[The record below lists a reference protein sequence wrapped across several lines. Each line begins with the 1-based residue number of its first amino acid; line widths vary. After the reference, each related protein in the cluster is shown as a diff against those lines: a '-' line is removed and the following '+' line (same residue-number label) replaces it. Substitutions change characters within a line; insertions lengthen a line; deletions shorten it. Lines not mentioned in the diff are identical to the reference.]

1 MMLFSSSLP
10 MSDSNDLGATSP
22 ETEPQTEATAAV
34 IAATRHWL
42 TRAVI
47 GLNLCPF
54 AKAVHVKRQ
63 IRYVVSDA
71 HDMEGALLDLER
83 ELQWLA
89 EADPEAVDTTL
100 LILPDAL
107 LDFHEYND
115 ALFFAERML
124 KQLRFEGEL
133 QVASFHPDYQF
144 EGTDPDDA
152 ENYTNRSPY
161 PILHLLREASID
173 RAVEA
178 FPDAEEI
185 FGRNESLLR
194 KMGVAGYHAWMAEP
208 AEDEDGA
215 NDNAM
220 GEADAGKPT
229 GGE

>member
-1 MMLFSSSLP
+1 M
-10 MSDSNDLGATSP
+10 
-22 ETEPQTEATAAV
+22 TEKNIPDAASAENPLQTQDNEAV

-54 AKAVHVKRQ
+54 AKAVHVKDQ
-63 IRYVVSDA
+63 IRYVVSA
-71 HDMEGALLDLER
+71 ARDMEGALLDLER
-83 ELQWLA
+83 ELQWLSQ
-89 EADPEAVDTTL
+89 ADPQAVDTTL
-100 LILPDAL
+100 LIVPEAL

-124 KQLRFEGEL
+124 KQLQLEGEL
-133 QVASFHPDYQF
+133 QIASFHPDYQF

-152 ENYTNRSPY
+152 ENFTNRSPY

-178 FPDAEEI
+178 FPEAETIYE
-185 FGRNESLLR
+185 RNEALMR
-194 KMGVAGYHAWMAEP
+194 KMGVAGYHEWMAQP

-215 NDNAM
+215 NDNVIDDDEV
-220 GEADAGKPT
+220 GKAGK
-229 GGE
+229 

>member
-1 MMLFSSSLP
+1 MTEKNIPDAASSTNPL
-10 MSDSNDLGATSP
+10 
-22 ETEPQTEATAAV
+22 QTQDNEAV

-54 AKAVHVKRQ
+54 AKAVHVKDQ
-63 IRYVVSDA
+63 IRYVVSA
-71 HDMEGALLDLER
+71 ARDMEGVLLELEK

-89 EADPEAVDTTL
+89 QADPQAVDTTL
-100 LILPDAL
+100 LIVPDAL

-124 KQLRFEGEL
+124 KQLQLEGEL
-133 QVASFHPDYQF
+133 QIASFHPDYQF

-152 ENYTNRSPY
+152 ENFTNRSPY

-178 FPDAEEI
+178 FPEAETIYE
-185 FGRNESLLR
+185 RNEALMR
-194 KMGVAGYHAWMAEP
+194 KMGVAGYHEWMAQP

-215 NDNAM
+215 NDNAIDDDE
-220 GEADAGKPT
+220 GHAGK
-229 GGE
+229 

>member
-1 MMLFSSSLP
+1 MTEKNIPDAASSTNPLQAQ
-10 MSDSNDLGATSP
+10 DN
-22 ETEPQTEATAAV
+22 EAV

-54 AKAVHVKRQ
+54 AKAVHVKDQ
-63 IRYVVSDA
+63 IRYVVSA
-71 HDMEGALLDLER
+71 ARDMEGVLLDLEK

-89 EADPEAVDTTL
+89 QADPQAVDTTL
-100 LILPDAL
+100 LIVPDAL

-124 KQLRFEGEL
+124 KQLQLEGEL
-133 QVASFHPDYQF
+133 QIASFHPDYQF

-152 ENYTNRSPY
+152 ENFTNRSPY

-178 FPDAEEI
+178 FPEAEAIYE
-185 FGRNESLLR
+185 RNEALMR
-194 KMGVAGYHAWMAEP
+194 KMGVAGYHAWMAQP

-215 NDNAM
+215 NDNAIDDDE
-220 GEADAGKPT
+220 GNAGK
-229 GGE
+229 

>member
-1 MMLFSSSLP
+1 
-10 MSDSNDLGATSP
+10 MSEKTIPVSEATS
-22 ETEPQTEATAAV
+22 EPLENQDHEAV

-54 AKAVHVKRQ
+54 AKAVHVKDQ
-63 IRYVVSDA
+63 IRYAVSTA
-71 HDMEGALLDLER
+71 RDMEGALLDLER
-83 ELQWLA
+83 ELQGLA
-89 EADPEAVDTTL
+89 ETDPQEIDTTL
-100 LILPDAL
+100 LILPYAL

-124 KQLRFEGEL
+124 KQLHLEGEL
-133 QVASFHPDYQF
+133 QIASFHPDYQF
-144 EGTDPDDA
+144 EGTAPDDA

-161 PILHLLREASID
+161 PILHLLRESSID

-178 FPDAEEI
+178 FPEAETI
-185 FGRNESLLR
+185 FERNEALMR
-194 KMGVAGYHAWMAEP
+194 KMGIAGYHAWMAQP

-220 GEADAGKPT
+220 DGADEASGKTGE
-229 GGE
+229 

>member
-1 MMLFSSSLP
+1 MPEKTLPVPVPDATPPSSERQ
-10 MSDSNDLGATSP
+10 DH
-22 ETEPQTEATAAV
+22 EAV

-54 AKAVHVKRQ
+54 AKAVHVKDQ
-63 IRYVVSDA
+63 IRYVVSAARDR
-71 HDMEGALLDLER
+71 EGALLDLER

-89 EADPEAVDTTL
+89 EADPQTIDTTL
-100 LILPDAL
+100 LILPHAL

-115 ALFFAERML
+115 TLFFAERML
-124 KQLRFEGEL
+124 RQLHLEGEL
-133 QVASFHPDYQF
+133 QIASFHPDYQF

-161 PILHLLREASID
+161 PILHLLRESSID

-178 FPDAEEI
+178 FPEAETI
-185 FGRNESLLR
+185 FARNEALMR
-194 KMGVAGYHAWMAEP
+194 KMGAAGYHAWMAQP

-220 GEADAGKPT
+220 DDTGEPKGDAQA
-229 GGE
+229 

>member
-1 MMLFSSSLP
+1 MTEKNIPDAASSTNPLQRQ
-10 MSDSNDLGATSP
+10 DN
-22 ETEPQTEATAAV
+22 EAV

-54 AKAVHVKRQ
+54 AKAVHVKDQ
-63 IRYVVSDA
+63 IRYAVSA
-71 HDMEGALLDLER
+71 ARDMEGVLLDLEK

-89 EADPEAVDTTL
+89 QVDPQAVDTTL
-100 LILPDAL
+100 LIVPDAL

-124 KQLRFEGEL
+124 KQLQLEGEL
-133 QVASFHPDYQF
+133 QIASFHPDYQF

-152 ENYTNRSPY
+152 ENFTNRSPY
-161 PILHLLREASID
+161 PMLHLLREASID

-178 FPDAEEI
+178 FPEAETIYE
-185 FGRNESLLR
+185 RNEALMR
-194 KMGVAGYHAWMAEP
+194 KMGVAGYHEWMAQP

-215 NDNAM
+215 NDNAIDDDE
-220 GEADAGKPT
+220 GNAGR
-229 GGE
+229 

>member
-1 MMLFSSSLP
+1 M
-10 MSDSNDLGATSP
+10 
-22 ETEPQTEATAAV
+22 

-54 AKAVHVKRQ
+54 AKAVHVKDQ
-63 IRYVVSDA
+63 IRYVVSAARDR
-71 HDMEGALLDLER
+71 EGALLDLER

-89 EADPEAVDTTL
+89 EADPQTIDTTL
-100 LILPDAL
+100 LILPHAL

-115 ALFFAERML
+115 TLFFAERML
-124 KQLRFEGEL
+124 RQLHLEGEL
-133 QVASFHPDYQF
+133 QIASFHPDYQF

-161 PILHLLREASID
+161 PILHLLRESSID

-178 FPDAEEI
+178 FPEAETI
-185 FGRNESLLR
+185 FARNEALMR
-194 KMGVAGYHAWMAEP
+194 KMGAAGYHAWMAQP

-220 GEADAGKPT
+220 DDTGEPKGDAQA
-229 GGE
+229 

>member
-1 MMLFSSSLP
+1 
-10 MSDSNDLGATSP
+10 MSEATS
-22 ETEPQTEATAAV
+22 ESLDSQDHEAV

-54 AKAVHVKRQ
+54 AKAVHVKDQ
-63 IRYVVSDA
+63 IRYVVSA
-71 HDMEGALLDLER
+71 ARDMEGALLDLER
-83 ELQWLA
+83 ELQGLA
-89 EADPEAVDTTL
+89 EAAPQEIDTTL
-100 LILPDAL
+100 LILPYAL

-124 KQLRFEGEL
+124 KQLHLEGEL
-133 QVASFHPDYQF
+133 QIASFHPDYQF
-144 EGTDPDDA
+144 EGTTPDDA

-161 PILHLLREASID
+161 PILHLLRESSID

-178 FPDAEEI
+178 FPEAETI
-185 FGRNESLLR
+185 FERNEALMR
-194 KMGVAGYHAWMAEP
+194 KMGVAGYHAWMAQP

-220 GEADAGKPT
+220 DGADEASGKTGE
-229 GGE
+229 